1 MFYHYAFMI
10 DLSSYM
16 ILVSVAVRN
25 IIIFNNSKDASFS
38 LSYHSYFTHGY
49 NKKNLKQI
57 QRKMYNIKQH
67 CNGLKIQIKILK
79 NSVVSIEF
87 RKNLHRL
94 MNLCNIIEMN
104 MLKRE
109 YDSDIHSFQEHIN
122 TTIVTDN
129 HITLLE
135 RL

>member
-1 MFYHYAFMI
+1 
-10 DLSSYM
+10 
-16 ILVSVAVRN
+16 
-25 IIIFNNSKDASFS
+25 
-38 LSYHSYFTHGY
+38 
-49 NKKNLKQI
+49 
-57 QRKMYNIKQH
+57 MYNIKQH
-67 CNGLKIQIKILK
+67 CNGLKIQIKMIQK